1 MGKLDIN
8 LSFIISTRNRL
19 NFLKITLTILI
30 QNLNPGEEIVVVD
43 GDSNDGSKDYLLQ
56 LFNEGKIH
64 QFISEPD
71 RNQAHGWNKA
81 MLMARG
87 LIIKKIID
95 DDVFHYS
102 AIRKCAD
109 FMLANSEVDVVISNE
124 LNASLNNQ
132 EQISKSSRLSQFES
146 WKQKR
151 TASFTFSDVHILI
164 RKSALSYI
172 GLYHTDF
179 VMMDWEYALR
189 MSFLRAKIVYFTGYN
204 ALSVG
209 HAGSVSA
216 NKNAKLVHHQGER
229 ARLMYN
235 YPGDAAEITLW
246 SRLKINI
253 GKILYSKNK
262 IPTNTTYKED
272 ITEAYSYFY
281 LKIDE
286 INNQNP
292 GIFII

>member
-1 MGKLDIN
+1 MEVN

-19 NFLKITLTILI
+19 DFLKITLVKLI
-30 QNLNPGEEIVVVD
+30 ESLNSGEEIVVVD
-43 GDSNDGSKDYLLQ
+43 GNSNDGSREYLLQ
-56 LFNEGKIH
+56 LFNNGKIH

-81 MLMARG
+81 MLMANG
-87 LIIKKIID
+87 KIIKKIID
-95 DDVFHYS
+95 DDVFDYS
-102 AIRKCAD
+102 NIRKCAD
-109 FMLANSEVDVVISNE
+109 YMLANSAIDVVISNE
-124 LNASLNNQ
+124 LNASLTNYL
-132 EQISKSSRLSQFES
+132 QISKSSRLAQFED

-151 TASFTFSDVHILI
+151 TESFTFSDVHILI
-164 RKSALSYI
+164 RKSSLSYI

-189 MSFLRAKIVYFTGYN
+189 MSFLRAQIVYFTGYN

-209 HAGSVSA
+209 HAQSVSA
-216 NKNAKLVHHQGER
+216 NKNAKLVQQQGER
-229 ARLMYN
+229 SRLMYN
-235 YPGDAAEITLW
+235 YAGDAAEVTLW

-253 GKILYSKNK
+253 GKILYAKNNTPANATSKK
-262 IPTNTTYKED
+262 D

-292 GIFII
+292 GKFIV